1 MNTTIRLA
9 MAIALTG
16 ATLAAP
22 AEAAITTFMSAGTD
36 CGGKP
41 AATYAPDG
49 PAVFVSLC
57 VTTTA
62 ESLCGSTVKLQPEKS
77 ADNGKF
83 AVTAI
88 KYGAGFPDPN
98 SNVKLPYAIN
108 LPPPPIDLGS
118 TTTSASRP
126 PAANQLLATYALMP
140 QRGATG
146 EKYVISLSADSSL
159 GVGKDGSCANAT
171 DAAMSTGFTL
181 TRKAG
186 KGK

>member
-1 MNTTIRLA
+1 MNTPIRIVSAVALSS
-9 MAIALTG
+9 AI
-16 ATLAAP
+16 LAAP
-22 AEAAITTFMSAGTD
+22 VDAAITTFLSAGVA
-36 CGGKP
+36 CNGKP
-41 AATYAPDG
+41 TATFAPDG

-57 VTTTA
+57 VTTTT
-62 ESLCGSTVKLQPEKS
+62 ESLCGSTVKLQPDNA
-77 ADNGKF
+77 ADNGRF

-98 SNVKLPYAIN
+98 SNLKLPYAVN

-140 QRGATG
+140 QPGTTAD
-146 EKYVISLSADSSL
+146 KYAISLSADSSL

-171 DAAMSTGFTL
+171 DAAMGASFTF

-186 KGK
+186 GGK